1 MNINLLTDDDVKIVE
16 DGSISLIVI
25 HVPRADFNM
34 RPVYV
39 GENPYKGTY
48 KRNHEGDYHATEHEI
63 RGMIRDQNPEGN
75 DNQIIEYYTMDDID
89 INSLIY
95 DNLNIKNK
103 PNPKATDNLEKLA
116 NEYNLNIDDISF
128 ITKYINLPAKDRQH
142 FLSLLRLLTSKN
154 IDNSPVLTKP
164 DHKLTI
170 EEKKQTLLASI
181 SSNGS

>member
-1 MNINLLTDDDVKIVE
+1 MESFKPILEKIKKIKQEKGYTNEVLAQKSGIPLSTLNKILSSVIKDPKIGTLIAITDALDV
-16 DGSISLIVI
+16 
-25 HVPRADFNM
+25 
-34 RPVYV
+34 
-39 GENPYKGTY
+39 
-48 KRNHEGDYHATEHEI
+48 
-63 RGMIRDQNPEGN
+63 
-75 DNQIIEYYTMDDID
+75 DI
-89 INSLIY
+89 
-95 DNLNIKNK
+95 DNLNIKDK

-170 EEKKQTLLASI
+170 EEKRKIVEYELDLEEKNQTLLASI

>member
-1 MNINLLTDDDVKIVE
+1 MESFKPILEKIKKIKQEKGYTNEVLAQKSGIPLSTLNKILSSVIKDPKIGILIAITDALDV
-16 DGSISLIVI
+16 
-25 HVPRADFNM
+25 N
-34 RPVYV
+34 
-39 GENPYKGTY
+39 
-48 KRNHEGDYHATEHEI
+48 
-63 RGMIRDQNPEGN
+63 
-75 DNQIIEYYTMDDID
+75 

-95 DNLNIKNK
+95 DINIKDK

-170 EEKKQTLLASI
+170 EEKRKIVEYELDLEEKNQTLLASI

>member
-1 MNINLLTDDDVKIVE
+1 MESFKPILEKIKKIKQEKGYTNEVLAQKSGIPLSTLNKILSSVIKDPKIGTLIAITDALDV
-16 DGSISLIVI
+16 
-25 HVPRADFNM
+25 
-34 RPVYV
+34 
-39 GENPYKGTY
+39 
-48 KRNHEGDYHATEHEI
+48 
-63 RGMIRDQNPEGN
+63 
-75 DNQIIEYYTMDDID
+75 D

-116 NEYNLNIDDISF
+116 NEYNLNLDDISF
-128 ITKYINLPAKDRQH
+128 ITKYINLAAKDRQH

-170 EEKKQTLLASI
+170 EEKRKIVEYELYLEEKKQTLLASI

>member
-1 MNINLLTDDDVKIVE
+1 MESFKPILEKIKKIKQEKGYTNEVLAQKSGIPLSTLNKILSSVIKDPKIGTLIAITDALDV
-16 DGSISLIVI
+16 
-25 HVPRADFNM
+25 
-34 RPVYV
+34 
-39 GENPYKGTY
+39 
-48 KRNHEGDYHATEHEI
+48 
-63 RGMIRDQNPEGN
+63 
-75 DNQIIEYYTMDDID
+75 DI
-89 INSLIY
+89 IY

-116 NEYNLNIDDISF
+116 NEYNLNVDDISF
-128 ITKYINLPAKDRQH
+128 ITKYINLPGKDRQH

-170 EEKKQTLLASI
+170 EEKRKIVEYELYLEEKNQTLLASI

>member
-1 MNINLLTDDDVKIVE
+1 MALILRNGGSQSPDRWLKEPRNNQKTDPKERFIIQGIEDAPKQKEDFWNTINGNKVNINLLTDDDVKIVE

-75 DNQIIEYYTMDDID
+75 MYQFYM
-89 INSLIY
+89 
-95 DNLNIKNK
+95 
-103 PNPKATDNLEKLA
+103 
-116 NEYNLNIDDISF
+116 
-128 ITKYINLPAKDRQH
+128 
-142 FLSLLRLLTSKN
+142 
-154 IDNSPVLTKP
+154 
-164 DHKLTI
+164 
-170 EEKKQTLLASI
+170 SI
-181 SSNGS
+181 SKWNRKLMGATR

>member
-1 MNINLLTDDDVKIVE
+1 MESFKPILEKIKKIKQEKGYTNEVLAQKSGIPLSTLNKILSSVIKDPKIGTLIAITDALDVAITDALDV
-16 DGSISLIVI
+16 
-25 HVPRADFNM
+25 
-34 RPVYV
+34 
-39 GENPYKGTY
+39 
-48 KRNHEGDYHATEHEI
+48 
-63 RGMIRDQNPEGN
+63 
-75 DNQIIEYYTMDDID
+75 D

-116 NEYNLNIDDISF
+116 NEYNLNVDDISF

-170 EEKKQTLLASI
+170 EEKRKIVEYELYLEEKKQTLLASI

>member
-1 MNINLLTDDDVKIVE
+1 MESFKPILEKIKKIKQEKGYTNEVLAQKSGIPLSTLNKILSSVIKDPKIGTLIAITDALDV
-16 DGSISLIVI
+16 
-25 HVPRADFNM
+25 
-34 RPVYV
+34 
-39 GENPYKGTY
+39 
-48 KRNHEGDYHATEHEI
+48 
-63 RGMIRDQNPEGN
+63 
-75 DNQIIEYYTMDDID
+75 D

-95 DNLNIKNK
+95 D
-103 PNPKATDNLEKLA
+103 
-116 NEYNLNIDDISF
+116 NLNIDDISF

-170 EEKKQTLLASI
+170 EEKRKIVEYELDLEEKNQTLLASI

>member
-1 MNINLLTDDDVKIVE
+1 MESFKPILEKIKKIKQEKGYTNEVLAQKSGIPLSTLNKILSSVIKDPKIGTLIAITDALDV
-16 DGSISLIVI
+16 
-25 HVPRADFNM
+25 
-34 RPVYV
+34 
-39 GENPYKGTY
+39 
-48 KRNHEGDYHATEHEI
+48 
-63 RGMIRDQNPEGN
+63 
-75 DNQIIEYYTMDDID
+75 D

-116 NEYNLNIDDISF
+116 NEYNLNVDDISF
-128 ITKYINLPAKDRQH
+128 ITKYINLPAKVRQH
-142 FLSLLRLLTSKN
+142 FLSLLTLLTSKN

-170 EEKKQTLLASI
+170 EEKRKIVEYELYLEEKKQTLLASI

>member
-1 MNINLLTDDDVKIVE
+1 MESFKPILEKIKKIKQEKGYTNEVLAQKSGIPLSTLNKILSSVIKDPKIGTLIAITDALDV
-16 DGSISLIVI
+16 
-25 HVPRADFNM
+25 
-34 RPVYV
+34 
-39 GENPYKGTY
+39 
-48 KRNHEGDYHATEHEI
+48 
-63 RGMIRDQNPEGN
+63 
-75 DNQIIEYYTMDDID
+75 D

-95 DNLNIKNK
+95 D
-103 PNPKATDNLEKLA
+103 
-116 NEYNLNIDDISF
+116 NLNIDDISF

>member
-1 MNINLLTDDDVKIVE
+1 M
-16 DGSISLIVI
+16 
-25 HVPRADFNM
+25 
-34 RPVYV
+34 
-39 GENPYKGTY
+39 
-48 KRNHEGDYHATEHEI
+48 
-63 RGMIRDQNPEGN
+63 
-75 DNQIIEYYTMDDID
+75 
-89 INSLIY
+89 IY
-95 DNLNIKNK
+95 DNLNIKDK

-164 DHKLTI
+164 DRKLTI
-170 EEKKQTLLASI
+170 EEKRKIVEYELDLEEKNQTLLASI

>member
-1 MNINLLTDDDVKIVE
+1 MESFKPILEKIKKIKQEKGYTNEVLAQKSGIPLSTLNKILSSVIKDPKIGTLIAITDALDV
-16 DGSISLIVI
+16 
-25 HVPRADFNM
+25 
-34 RPVYV
+34 
-39 GENPYKGTY
+39 
-48 KRNHEGDYHATEHEI
+48 
-63 RGMIRDQNPEGN
+63 
-75 DNQIIEYYTMDDID
+75 D

-103 PNPKATDNLEKLA
+103 SNPKATDNLEKLA
-116 NEYNLNIDDISF
+116 NEYNLNVDDISF
-128 ITKYINLPAKDRQH
+128 ITKYINLAAKDRQH

-170 EEKKQTLLASI
+170 EEKRKIVEYELYLEEKKQTLLASI

>member
-1 MNINLLTDDDVKIVE
+1 MESFKPILEKIKKIKQEKGYTNEVLAQKSGIPLSTLNKILSSVIKDPKIGTLIAITDALDV
-16 DGSISLIVI
+16 
-25 HVPRADFNM
+25 N
-34 RPVYV
+34 
-39 GENPYKGTY
+39 
-48 KRNHEGDYHATEHEI
+48 
-63 RGMIRDQNPEGN
+63 
-75 DNQIIEYYTMDDID
+75 

-95 DNLNIKNK
+95 DINIKDK

-170 EEKKQTLLASI
+170 EEKRKIVEYELDLEEKNQTLLASI

>member
-1 MNINLLTDDDVKIVE
+1 MESFKPILEKIKKIKQEKGYTNEVLAQKSGIPLSTLNKILSSVIKDPKIGTLIAITDALDV
-16 DGSISLIVI
+16 
-25 HVPRADFNM
+25 
-34 RPVYV
+34 
-39 GENPYKGTY
+39 
-48 KRNHEGDYHATEHEI
+48 
-63 RGMIRDQNPEGN
+63 
-75 DNQIIEYYTMDDID
+75 D

-103 PNPKATDNLEKLA
+103 SNPKATDNLEKLA
-116 NEYNLNIDDISF
+116 NEYNLNVDDISF
-128 ITKYINLPAKDRQH
+128 ITKYINLTAKDRQH

-170 EEKKQTLLASI
+170 EEKRKIVEYELYLEEKKQTLLASI